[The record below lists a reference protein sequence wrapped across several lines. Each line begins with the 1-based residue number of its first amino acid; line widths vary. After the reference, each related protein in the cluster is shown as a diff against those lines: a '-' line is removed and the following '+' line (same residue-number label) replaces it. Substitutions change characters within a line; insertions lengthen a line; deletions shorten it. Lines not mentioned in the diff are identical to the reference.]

1 MGDVGQGEVG
11 GGQDLFLRR
20 SMMACIFFMTSS
32 CGMLGLGSASEA
44 STPARA
50 QASYSAGS
58 SGDIRC
64 GGGSKS
70 NCDKS
75 S

>member
-1 MGDVGQGEVG
+1 
-11 GGQDLFLRR
+11 
-20 SMMACIFFMTSS
+20 MTSS
-32 CGMLGLGSASEA
+32 CGMPGVGSASAA
-44 STPARA
+44 STLARN

-70 NCDKS
+70 DGEKS
-75 S
+75 SSGMTGL

>member
-1 MGDVGQGEVG
+1 M
-11 GGQDLFLRR
+11 GQDLFLFR

-32 CGMLGLGSASEA
+32 CGMPGVGSARAA
-44 STPARA
+44 STFSRN

-70 NCDKS
+70 DSVKAS
-75 S
+75 SSGIGKL